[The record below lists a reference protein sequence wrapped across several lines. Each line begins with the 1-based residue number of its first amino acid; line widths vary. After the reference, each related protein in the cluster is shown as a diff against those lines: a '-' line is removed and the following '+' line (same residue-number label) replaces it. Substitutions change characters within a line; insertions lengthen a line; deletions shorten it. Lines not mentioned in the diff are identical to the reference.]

1 MEIGGKVA
9 IVTGA
14 GAETGRAIAL
24 RLGAEGAAIVVV
36 DVDTEGGNETARR
49 VESAGG
55 RAAFVET
62 DVRVIDDVH
71 RMVSSA
77 ERTFGGVDILVN
89 NAGGA
94 PDPHF
99 PDAGYMHWGATL
111 DLNLRSPM
119 LATQIALEAMRRR
132 GGGAVVNIASTAGL
146 GFQPYVSP
154 EYAAAKAG
162 LIRFTS
168 SLGSLRQEMN
178 VRVNCLVPDWIG
190 TDRAAEE
197 LGAMSPEERA
207 GELAPLPMREVT
219 DAVVELI
226 RDDTLGGRVMVMW
239 REEQRRLIDPDRR
252 E

>member
-14 GAETGRAIAL
+14 GAETGRAITL
-24 RLGAEGAAIVVV
+24 RLGAEGADVVV
-36 DVDTEGGNETARR
+36 ADVDQAAGNETVRR
-49 VESAGG
+49 AVSAGG

-71 RMVSSA
+71 RMVALA

-89 NAGGA
+89 NAGGT
-94 PDPHF
+94 PEPHF
-99 PDAGYMHWGATL
+99 PTAGYMHWGATL

-119 LATQIALEAMRRR
+119 LATQVALEAMRRR
-132 GGGAVVNIASTAGL
+132 GGGAIVNIASTAGL
-146 GFQPYVSP
+146 GFRPYISP
-154 EYAAAKAG
+154 EYGAAKAG

-168 SLGSLRQEMN
+168 SLSSLREEMN

-197 LGAMSPEERA
+197 LAAMSPRERA
-207 GELAPLPMREVT
+207 VELPPLPMKEVT

-226 RDDTLGGRVMVMW
+226 RDDSLGGRVMVMW
-239 REEQRRLIDPDRR
+239 REERRGLVDPDRR